1 MGIHSSFFLSHSRR
15 GEVLG
20 GAAETGIHFCTFPVN
35 CLGHGNCSSCHEGL
49 LWLFTVGDFDKNA
62 GMKKTAI

>member
-15 GEVLG
+15 GEVLSV
-20 GAAETGIHFCTFPVN
+20 AAE
-35 CLGHGNCSSCHEGL
+35 
-49 LWLFTVGDFDKNA
+49 TVGDFDKNA